1 MFGSDSR
8 NYIPFQ
14 CDPAFFAVYH
24 SAQIYNTN
32 TNANRY
38 NACCCDPYSQ
48 INVSPEQLEEIRRFQ
63 AEKMAQDQK
72 RREVIE
78 AQVDN
83 PFLDLTIVDVQ

>member
-1 MFGSDSR
+1 MFGSDSG
-8 NYIPFQ
+8 NYTPFQ
-14 CDPAFFAVYH
+14 CDPAFFAAYH
-24 SAQIYNTN
+24 SAPIFN
-32 TNANRY
+32 TNANCY